1 MPDGTG
7 QGVEEVRRGQESGP
21 PGRGRGPSPLYEAY
35 RGHVILDALSEWT
48 VIDRAPNVESGILH
62 YRVLG
67 GGDRSFGLRPRAIH
81 PGILNDNA
89 SFFTGLRASIAE
101 VGVKVPVLVY
111 SINGRL
117 YVRYG
122 ASRVHVAGQ
131 LGFKIVPAVLCHWH
145 GPNGPLP
152 LPSGFVFT
160 GSLHTPIEVLTA
172 FGPPAIVGD
181 FEVSHEKIDAHRME
195 P

>member
-1 MPDGTG
+1 MPEPTG
-7 QGVEEVRRGQESGP
+7 QGVESLRDGP
-21 PGRGRGPSPLYEAY
+21 KGRTRGPSPLYSAFS
-35 RGHVILDALSEWT
+35 GAVLIDALSEWT

-67 GGDRSFGLRPRAIH
+67 GGDRSYGLRPRAIH
-81 PGILNDNA
+81 PGILRDNA

-101 VGVKVPVLVY
+101 VGVKVPILVY
-111 SINGRL
+111 SINERL

-122 ASRVHVAGQ
+122 ASRVHVAKE
-131 LGFKIVPAVLCHWH
+131 LGMKTIPAVLCHYH
-145 GPNGPLP
+145 GPQGPAPLP
-152 LPSGFVFT
+152 KGFVYT
-160 GSLHTPIEVLTA
+160 GALHTPLEVLTA
-172 FGPPAIVGD
+172 FGPPSIVGD